1 MKNPKFQAISNDT
14 LDALEAR
21 RKTAKKK
28 GVLYVSPESIINS

>member
-28 GVLYVSPESIINS
+28 VFCMCPQNQ